1 MTAALGYTPQIS
13 LFLLFPFLL
22 AFRNNYEKSDI
33 RQTFVQLEKTEIFFR
48 SVTKWNEFF
57 S

>member
-13 LFLLFPFLL
+13 LFLLFSFLL